1 MLKNLQNKNVYHGSY
16 IEVRNPDLSKCKKG
30 KDFGVGFYIT
40 TDRNQAIR
48 FTKIVANRNGLSQG
62 VLNIYKFSNFENLNV
77 YEFESTN
84 VEWLNCVIGNRNK
97 QFKKLAY
104 PFKDYDVLI
113 GKIADDNTSTV
124 INAYMS
130 GVLGPVGSQIAI
142 NTAINQF
149 LTNTLN
155 NQICFKT
162 EKSLERLKFFRSE
175 KIWV

>member
-1 MLKNLQNKNVYHGSY
+1 MLRNLQNKNVYHGSY

-48 FTKIVANRNGLSQG
+48 FSKNIANRMGLSMG
-62 VLNIYKFSNFENLNV
+62 VLNIYKFTNFDDLSV
-77 YEFESTN
+77 FEFEGTDLN
-84 VEWLNCVIGNRNK
+84 WLNCVVGNRNK

-113 GKIADDNTSTV
+113 GKIADDDTSTV

-130 GVLGPVGSQIAI
+130 GVLGPIGSQMAVDAAV
-142 NTAINQF
+142 NRF
-149 LTNTLN
+149 LTSNLN

-162 EKSLERLKFFRSE
+162 EESLKKLKFFRSE
-175 KIWV
+175 TIWV